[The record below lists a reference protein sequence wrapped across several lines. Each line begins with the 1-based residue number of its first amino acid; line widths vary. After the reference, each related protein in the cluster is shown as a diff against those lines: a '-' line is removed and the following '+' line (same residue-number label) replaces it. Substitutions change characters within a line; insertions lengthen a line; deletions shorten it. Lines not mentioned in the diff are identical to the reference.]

1 MLVLATRNAGKHREL
16 SELMA
21 GAPFRLV
28 SLEDVGVEQEVEE
41 TGDTFE
47 ANAGLKATTY
57 ARLTG
62 LPALAD
68 DSGLE
73 VDALGGEPGVR
84 SSRYAGQEATDPD
97 RVAFLLEK
105 LQNEGKG
112 PWPARF
118 RCVIAIAWGPE
129 DLEFHTGEC
138 EGFIIDEPRGSSG
151 FGYDP
156 VFLLPDR
163 GKTMAELST
172 DKKNLVSHRSR
183 AARKAV
189 DALKRR
195 FRNTPFPSTGEGSH
209 QGDFGR

>member
-1 MLVLATRNAGKHREL
+1 MLVLATRNAGKLREL
-16 SELMA
+16 YELMA
-21 GAPFRLV
+21 GVSFRLV
-28 SLEDVGVEQEVEE
+28 SLDDVGVDQEVEE

-62 LPALAD
+62 LPTLAD

-84 SSRYAGQEATDPD
+84 SSRYAGEEATDAD

-105 LQNEGKG
+105 LQNNEDNG

-118 RCVIAIAWGPE
+118 RCVIAIAWSPE

-156 VFLLPDR
+156 VFLLPDP
-163 GKTMAELST
+163 GKTMAELTT
-172 DKKNLVSHRSR
+172 DNKNLVSHRSR
-183 AARKAV
+183 AAKKAV
-189 DALKRR
+189 DALNRR
-195 FRNTPFPSTGEGSH
+195 AA
-209 QGDFGR
+209 DIV